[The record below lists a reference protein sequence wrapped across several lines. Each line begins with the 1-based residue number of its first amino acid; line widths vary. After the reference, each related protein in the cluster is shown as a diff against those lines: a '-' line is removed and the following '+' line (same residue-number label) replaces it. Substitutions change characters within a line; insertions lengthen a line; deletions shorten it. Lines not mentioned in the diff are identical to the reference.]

1 MKEVQL
7 KKKKNN
13 NFQLHKELFL
23 LDNKKRVYTKYI
35 TLLGCLTKEGHSLL
49 LPQPIISSNIISCTK
64 EGQ

>member
-7 KKKKNN
+7 KKKKKIY
-13 NFQLHKELFL
+13 LHKELFL

-35 TLLGCLTKEGHSLL
+35 TLLGCLAKEGHSIL